1 MQKVKFI
8 QSYRE
13 NKVGDIAYVMNN
25 EAHFLIENKYAILY
39 KEEAMKPIADKM
51 MRSEKSQELTE
62 SVGRNT
68 RKKRQTYRTK

>member
-1 MQKVKFI
+1 MQKVRFI
-8 QSYRE
+8 QDYKR
-13 NKVGDIAYVMNN
+13 NKVGDVTSVTNN